1 RDFHVTG
8 VQTCA
13 LPIFF
18 DELQHIVKAGYV
30 LLGILIIIG
39 LILAWIIS
47 VVMAYLKYNDF
58 TLKVVEND
66 LVITRVLFEKRT
78 TTIPIR
84 RIQSIRIQERRFRQ
98 PFSYASV
105 SVEYAGSAIDEK
117 AEGLIIP
124 VVKKNVIGTILRETL
139 KI

>member
-1 RDFHVTG
+1 ILYKISQKQLLFIASTSGSAG
-8 VQTCA
+8 VVLSAIFAFASQFNDII
-13 LPIFF
+13 PFEKFF

-66 LVITRVLFEKRT
+66 LVITRGLLEKRT

-84 RIQSIRIQERRFRQ
+84 QIGRASCRER
-98 PFSYASV
+98 V
-105 SVEYAGSAIDEK
+105 SMSAG
-117 AEGLIIP
+117 
-124 VVKKNVIGTILRETL
+124 
-139 KI
+139 